1 MPAGQSLGTFID
13 NATTYA
19 NMVLADA
26 RGALGNAE
34 QTIRSIGHQKIWTGL
49 PDLSATLPD
58 VPVIDFDLP
67 LNYGAIDTTLE
78 APPDFQGTLVAIGDV
93 NPGAEP
99 VLSAVVPSLSMPAR
113 PADMAGFTG
122 TMPAIQTDVLFPEPP
137 AALDASIVPPTLVD
151 RAAPQQPV
159 VTLPSFTALAPVPH
173 GAAPTGLD
181 QEFDQAWR
189 TAVPQMV
196 QMLDDQVDAML
207 RRYNPRYHAQ
217 MAAIEDKLE
226 RLMQGGS
233 GLSPAVED
241 AIYERARDK
250 THAEYRR
257 AQDGAWKDAA
267 ARGFTLPPGA
277 LHAAL
282 LTSRLALAEANA
294 RAVQDIAIKQA
305 EMEQQNLQFAITTS
319 AGLRTTLLNA
329 AMGYH
334 QSLASI
340 NGQAIDYAKT
350 IASMVVEAY
359 NLQLKDFELRLE
371 VYRAEASI
379 YETRLKG
386 AMAAID
392 LYRAEIDA
400 LQAMTQV
407 DMAKVNAYKAQ
418 VETLGV
424 LANVYRTRVEAVQS
438 RAALEKLKLEM
449 FQAQVQTYA
458 TQVQAKNAEWQ
469 GYQSAISG
477 EEAKVRIFSEQ
488 VQAYTAQ
495 MNGFKTRVEAQA
507 EGIRAK
513 AAANQAI
520 LDRFSAELK
529 AYTAKVEARAE
540 ISKIISADAQMRLS
554 AHQSGVDAR
563 LKHATMALEIGKV
576 RYDSFY
582 KNAEYRLRADIASAE
597 GALGYQRT
605 LADLASNVANAYT
618 GIAKASL
625 SGMTTIVGMTEE
637 TTGPLLGGG

>member
-1 MPAGQSLGTFID
+1 MPAGQSIGTFID

-19 NMVLADA
+19 NQVLQDA
-26 RGALGNAE
+26 RAALNGANTAVAN
-34 QTIRSIGHQKIWTGL
+34 IGYQQIYPAIYGSDITV
-49 PDLSATLPD
+49 PDAPE
-58 VPVIDFDLP
+58 IDFDLP

-78 APPDFQGTLVAIGDV
+78 SAPTFRGALVDIGDV
-93 NPGAEP
+93 NPGTEP
-99 VLSAVVPSLSMPAR
+99 VLSASVPSLSMPAR
-113 PADMAGFTG
+113 PSDMPGFSG
-122 TMPAIQTDVLFPEPP
+122 TMPAIQTDVQFPEPP
-137 AALDASIVPPTLVD
+137 PQLDASIVPPTLVD

-159 VTLPSFTALAPVPH
+159 VTLPSFTALAPLPQ

-181 QEFDQAWR
+181 QEFDQAYR
-189 TAVPQMV
+189 AAVPQMV
-196 QMLDDQVDAML
+196 QMLDQQVDAML
-207 RRYNPRYHAQ
+207 RRYNPRYHEQ

-226 RLMQGGS
+226 RLMHGGS

-257 AQDGAWKDAA
+257 VQDSAWKDAA

-277 LHAAL
+277 LHASL

-294 RAVQDIAIKQA
+294 RAGQDIAIKQA
-305 EMEQQNLQFAITTS
+305 EMEQQNLQFAITAST
-319 AGLRTTLLNA
+319 GLRTTLLNA

-340 NGQAIDYAKT
+340 NGQALDYGKT
-350 IASMVVEAY
+350 VASLVVDAY
-359 NLQLKDFELRLE
+359 NLQVKDFELRLD

-379 YETRLKG
+379 FETRLKG

-449 FQAQVQTYA
+449 FQTQVQTYA

-513 AAANQAI
+513 AAANQAV
-520 LDRFSAELK
+520 LDRFAAELK

-554 AHQSGVDAR
+554 AHQSGIDAR
-563 LKHATMALEIGKV
+563 LKHATMALEVGKV

-582 KNAEYRLRADIASAE
+582 KQAEYRLRADIASAE
-597 GALGYQRT
+597 GALAYQRT

-637 TTGPLLGGG
+637 TVPPELGGG